1 MTELLTFS
9 TFEICLI
16 GITFLL
22 FVIQMMYNLI
32 TYARPLRFAKKRS
45 KSETQAESRTLPPV
59 SIIIY
64 ARGDAES
71 LRSNLPLFLS
81 QDYPD
86 YEVIVV
92 NDGEDSDSEDVLK
105 ILSSENK
112 HLYYTYVPVDTQ
124 YLSHK
129 KLALTMGIK
138 AAKNDILLF
147 TEANCQPL
155 SQKWIQTMTA
165 SYASGTDIRLG
176 FCAFQKNK
184 GFLNKLISYDNL
196 LNGLQYLSSA
206 LAHHPFSGN
215 GKNLSYRRNLFFAHK
230 GYSKSLNIHA
240 GADDL
245 FINEAATKQNTQV
258 EFSPESIISIDNSDY
273 LTWKEMKIAR
283 VVTQHFFKGA
293 SLAFHKFYTASFFLF
308 LIAALATIVFGIFG
322 NWTISI
328 AAGLLLIARFII
340 KAMVFRRSSLLLQ
353 QKPLC
358 MSLLILEFALPL
370 YNMYIHIYRKFR
382 GKIDYTSRI

>member
-9 TFEICLI
+9 TIEIYLT
-16 GITFLL
+16 GITLLL
-22 FVIQMMYNLI
+22 FVIQLMYNLVI
-32 TYARPLRFAKKRS
+32 YARLLRFSKKRS
-45 KSETQAESRTLPPV
+45 QSETSTKNTSLPPV
-59 SIIIY
+59 SVIIY

-71 LRSNLPLFLS
+71 LRTNLPIFFS

-92 NDGEDSDSEDVLK
+92 NDGEDTDSEDILK
-105 ILSSENK
+105 ILSSEYK

-147 TEANCQPL
+147 SEANCQPL
-155 SQKWIQTMTA
+155 SSKWIETMA
-165 SYASGTDIRLG
+165 DSYTPKTDICLG
-176 FCAFQKNK
+176 FCAYQKDK

-206 LAHHPFSGN
+206 LIHHPFSGN
-215 GKNLSYRRNLFFAHK
+215 GRNLSYRRNLFFAHK

-245 FINEAATKQNTQV
+245 FINETATKQNTQV
-258 EFSPESIISIDNSDY
+258 NFSPESIIKIENCDY
-273 LTWKEMKIAR
+273 RSWKETKISRA
-283 VVTQHFFKGA
+283 VTRQFFKGS
-293 SLAFHKFYTASFFLF
+293 SLVFHRLYDVTLFLF
-308 LIAALATIVFGIFG
+308 LMAALSTIFIGISN
-322 NWTISI
+322 NWLISI
-328 AAGLLLIARFII
+328 IAGLLIIVRFIT
-340 KAMVFRRSSLLLQ
+340 KATVFRKASLLLQ
-353 QKPLC
+353 QKTLC
-358 MSLLILEFALPL
+358 LSLLILELVLPI
-370 YNMYIHIYRKFR
+370 YNMYIRIYRIFR
-382 GKIDYTSRI
+382 GKLDYTSRV